1 MLLSIAGRTVR
12 SSTVARATSGLLRV
26 GPSTNT
32 ALFQPCMR
40 STHGHQLHHQL
51 FRSQKQQPLPISAT
65 SWQSSLATPSSILGG
80 FQRAA
85 AATRSQTARLAAVL
99 RSRNLSSSS
108 SSSGE
113 SGIVA
118 WYTRQLT
125 EKPII
130 TKALTSAVIVLAGDL
145 GCQLVIEGNGLDI
158 ARLAR
163 MFFLGGALVAPVLH
177 VWYGALFR

>member
-1 MLLSIAGRTVR
+1 
-12 SSTVARATSGLLRV
+12 
-26 GPSTNT
+26 
-32 ALFQPCMR
+32 
-40 STHGHQLHHQL
+40 
-51 FRSQKQQPLPISAT
+51 
-65 SWQSSLATPSSILGG
+65 
-80 FQRAA
+80 
-85 AATRSQTARLAAVL
+85 
-99 RSRNLSSSS
+99 
-108 SSSGE
+108 
-113 SGIVA
+113 VA

-125 EKPII
+125 ENPII